1 MSPTPI
7 ARSGLLTRRQMLRS
21 SLAVGAFMLPE
32 AVGHAAAAPR
42 RRQAKSTILIML
54 EGGMSHLE
62 SWDPKPNAP
71 AEVRGE
77 FGTIAT
83 TVPGL
88 RISEHMP
95 MLARQS
101 HLYNLI
107 RSVHCDARNDHSPGM
122 HLLLTG
128 WENTNA
134 GVALETTNMRH
145 PAQGC
150 VIAHELGVTSSSG
163 APRFVA
169 LPRTRQIAGQVKYAG
184 PSFLGPAHEAF
195 ETGDAPADAR
205 QTMHLPPSLGLA
217 KDLPLSRLHDRQAL
231 RQAFQRLNT
240 TLERDPAV
248 GRMDAHY
255 QRALQILT
263 GQRMSDALDIQREP
277 VALRERYGSSPIG
290 QSLLLARRLVE
301 CGVSYVLVDPY
312 GNNAWDTHSENF
324 RGHKALLPPMDQ
336 AVAALLTDLEQSG
349 LLDEV
354 VVVLASEM
362 GRAPR
367 ISGQAGRDH
376 WTYAYSVLIA
386 GGGLTRGQVLGA
398 TTSKGE
404 WPGQRPVTVP
414 EIHATIYQ
422 QLGIDPNT
430 ILHDELKRPI
440 PILPE
445 AKPIQE
451 LMA

>member
-1 MSPTPI
+1 
-7 ARSGLLTRRQMLRS
+7 
-21 SLAVGAFMLPE
+21 
-32 AVGHAAAAPR
+32 
-42 RRQAKSTILIML
+42 ML

-71 AEVRGE
+71 AETRGE
-77 FGTIAT
+77 FAAIAT
-83 TVPGL
+83 TVTGL

-95 MLARQS
+95 RLARQA

-134 GVALETTNMRH
+134 GVALETTNRKH

-150 VIAHELGVTSSSG
+150 VIANQLGVTAPSG

-169 LPRTRQIAGQVKYAG
+169 LPRSRQIGGQVKYAG
-184 PSFLGPAHEAF
+184 PSILGSTHEAF
-195 ETGDAPADAR
+195 ETGSAPDHAGR
-205 QTMHLPPSLGLA
+205 PMQMPPSLGLA
-217 KDLPLSRLHDRQAL
+217 RDLPLSRLNDRQAL
-231 RQAFQRLNT
+231 RRAFQRLNVA
-240 TLERDPAV
+240 LERDATA
-248 GRMDAHY
+248 GRIDSHY
-255 QRALQILT
+255 QRALGILA
-263 GQRMSDALDIQREP
+263 GQRMCAALDIQREP
-277 VALRERYGSSPIG
+277 ASVREHYGNNRIG

-301 CGVSYVLVDPY
+301 CDVTYVLVDAY
-312 GNNAWDTHSENF
+312 GNNEWDTHSENF
-324 RGHKALLPPMDQ
+324 KGHKALLPPMDQ
-336 AVAALLTDLEQSG
+336 AVAALLTDLEQRG
-349 LLDEV
+349 LMDEV
-354 VVVLASEM
+354 IVVLASEM

-376 WTYAYSVLIA
+376 WTYAYSVMIA
-386 GGGLTRGQVLGA
+386 GGGLTRGQVLGE

-404 WPGQRPVTVP
+404 WPSRRPVTVP

-422 QLGIDPNT
+422 QLGIDPNA
-430 ILHDELKRPI
+430 ILYDALGRPI

-445 AKPIQE
+445 ARPIRE
-451 LMA
+451 LIA